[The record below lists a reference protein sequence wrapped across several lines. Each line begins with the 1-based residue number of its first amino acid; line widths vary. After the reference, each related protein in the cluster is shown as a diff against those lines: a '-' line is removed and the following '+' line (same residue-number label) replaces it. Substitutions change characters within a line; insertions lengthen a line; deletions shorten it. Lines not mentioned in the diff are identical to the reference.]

1 MCGCGNNNG
10 CTIIL
15 IIIILKYLGLLDT
28 CNPSSRNAITL
39 LLLWWL
45 CGSGNFFGG
54 NCGANKG
61 NNCGGM
67 MPMQMPMNSCCMPKS
82 CCCR

>member
-1 MCGCGNNNG
+1 MFGSGNNNG

-15 IIIILKYLGLLDT
+15 IILILKYLGLLDT

-45 CGSGNFFGG
+45 CGSGFGG
-54 NCGANKG
+54 NVGSNRG
-61 NNCGGM
+61 NNCGCL
-67 MPMQMPMNSCCMPKS
+67 MPMPMK

>member
-1 MCGCGNNNG
+1 MFGCGNNNGFGNNNG

-15 IIIILKYLGLLDT
+15 IILILKFLGLLDP

-45 CGSGNFFGG
+45 CGSGFGSNFGG
-54 NCGANKG
+54 NRG
-61 NNCGGM
+61 NNCGCV
-67 MPMQMPMNSCCMPKS
+67 MPMPMK

>member
-1 MCGCGNNNG
+1 MFGCGNNNG

-54 NCGANKG
+54 NCGGNRG
-61 NNCGGM
+61 NNCGCM
-67 MPMQMPMNSCCMPKS
+67 MPMQMNSCCMPKS

>member
-15 IIIILKYLGLLDT
+15 IILILKYLGLLDV

-45 CGSGNFFGG
+45 CGNGKFF
-54 NCGANKG
+54 ANSPYG
-61 NNCGGM
+61 NNAIANIGPCQCGRPVTM
-67 MPMQMPMNSCCMPKS
+67 A
-82 CCCR
+82 CCR

>member
-1 MCGCGNNNG
+1 MFGCGNNNG

-15 IIIILKYLGLLDT
+15 IILILKYLGLLDT

-45 CGSGNFFGG
+45 CGSGF
-54 NCGANKG
+54 GANAG
-61 NNCGGM
+61 ANNRSNNCGCM
-67 MPMQMPMNSCCMPKS
+67 MPMPMK

>member
-1 MCGCGNNNG
+1 MFGCGNNNG

-15 IIIILKYLGLLDT
+15 IILILKFLGLLDP

-45 CGSGNFFGG
+45 CGTGNFFGRG
-54 NCGANKG
+54 RG
-61 NNCGGM
+61 NNCRCM
-67 MPMQMPMNSCCMPKS
+67 MPMSSCCRPRS

>member
-1 MCGCGNNNG
+1 MCGFGNNNG

-45 CGSGNFFGG
+45 CGSGNFFG
-54 NCGANKG
+54 NCGGNNR
-61 NNCGGM
+61 NNCGCM
-67 MPMQMPMNSCCMPKS
+67 MPMPKS

>member
-15 IIIILKYLGLLDT
+15 IILILKYLGLLDI

-45 CGSGNFFGG
+45 CGNGKCFGG
-54 NCGANKG
+54 NSYG
-61 NNCGGM
+61 NNVMANIAPCQSVRPATM
-67 MPMQMPMNSCCMPKS
+67 SCC
-82 CCCR
+82 R

>member
-1 MCGCGNNNG
+1 MCGNNNG

-15 IIIILKYLGLLDT
+15 IILILKYLGLLDI

-45 CGSGNFFGG
+45 CGNGKCF
-54 NCGANKG
+54 G
-61 NNCGGM
+61 NNNVMANIAPCQGGRPATM
-67 MPMQMPMNSCCMPKS
+67 SCC
-82 CCCR
+82 R

>member
-1 MCGCGNNNG
+1 MFGCGNNNG

-54 NCGANKG
+54 NCGNKG
-61 NNCGGM
+61 NNCGCM
-67 MPMQMPMNSCCMPKS
+67 IPMNSCCMPKS